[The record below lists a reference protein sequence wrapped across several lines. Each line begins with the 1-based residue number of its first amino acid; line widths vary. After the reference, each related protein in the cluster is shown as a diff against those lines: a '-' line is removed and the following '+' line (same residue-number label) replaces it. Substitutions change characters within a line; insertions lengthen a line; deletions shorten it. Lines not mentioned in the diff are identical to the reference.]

1 MESFTVQVPHCGPGT
16 VLEVETPE
24 GSMLNIPV
32 PEGAL
37 HADIIHLARRQRA
50 GSHEWRCTGISRQT
64 QTMPVFPSA
73 PSRVPRRRAEDLE
86 ADLAREDTVVV
97 LLQTTKGPLLL
108 RVVPRWAPK
117 GAQRLLQMV
126 DSSFFREVA
135 VYRAVPGTLVQF
147 GIVQDP
153 SRQTRYP
160 RIEDDVPMGVPA
172 KAGTVLFASSGL
184 RSRQTTLSILLKEQ
198 PGLGDQP
205 WETPVGQVLPRSLP
219 ILERLCH
226 PYGDLPQC
234 GGSGPDPLLLQELGQ
249 EYLAAHFPL
258 CEQVLAAARV
268 FRELAGGWLE
278 CLDSA
283 GRFFYSLETGEVCEQ
298 LPFSPRGSSQ
308 TPPTTLQERA
318 RLVQEEA
325 APFECTTRDEE
336 LQVLR
341 RQLRLVAALEE
352 VSSTGQ
358 MSMRHTVVEE
368 KSPSAASQRPSR
380 VLQLGVWQVSE
391 DSQGEL
397 FIHLLSGLATRVA
410 PPELLVHFGK
420 RLQEERQ
427 LQREAHLQVR
437 R

>member
-1 MESFTVQVPHCGPGT
+1 MEGQDQ
-16 VLEVETPE
+16 TPCCCKSW
-24 GSMLNIPV
+24 GKSTS
-32 PEGAL
+32 
-37 HADIIHLARRQRA
+37 RRT
-50 GSHEWRCTGISRQT
+50 S
-64 QTMPVFPSA
+64 
-73 PSRVPRRRAEDLE
+73 
-86 ADLAREDTVVV
+86 
-97 LLQTTKGPLLL
+97 
-108 RVVPRWAPK
+108 
-117 GAQRLLQMV
+117 
-126 DSSFFREVA
+126 
-135 VYRAVPGTLVQF
+135 
-147 GIVQDP
+147 
-153 SRQTRYP
+153 
-160 RIEDDVPMGVPA
+160 
-172 KAGTVLFASSGL
+172 LFA
-184 RSRQTTLSILLKEQ
+184 T
-198 PGLGDQP
+198 
-205 WETPVGQVLPRSLP
+205 SLQ
-219 ILERLCH
+219 I
-226 PYGDLPQC
+226 G
-234 GGSGPDPLLLQELGQ
+234 
-249 EYLAAHFPL
+249 AAE
-258 CEQVLAAARV
+258 EQVLAAARV